1 MVNMTIEDLEYRI
14 QILES
19 DLKITQDLSFELNN
33 CILRLKDNII
43 KLQEECINKEGRI
56 WKLTN
61 DMIDVNDYLGE
72 DFIQYKK
79 KKAIKEKL
87 KNG

>member
-1 MVNMTIEDLEYRI
+1 MTIEDLEYRI